1 MKKRNL
7 KKGFTIVELV
17 IVIAVIAILS
27 AVLIPTFGGVV
38 ADAKEAALKADAK
51 AIYTEYVADAAE
63 QGDTVETVIHV
74 NLGDDTTPEYYEV
87 ENGLIKDQNADGKI
101 TEADAVSLEANDKYY
116 EDGELKTYTV
126 PNA

>member
-1 MKKRNL
+1 MMIN
-7 KKGFTIVELV
+7 IIV

-27 AVLIPTFGGVV
+27 AVLIPTFGSVV
-38 ADAKEAALKADAK
+38 ANAEEAALKADAK

-63 QGDTVETVIHV
+63 KGGTVETVIHV

-126 PNA
+126 PAQNQGN